1 MKRSTTTL
9 GHRGRTGSAGEARRR
24 SPVAGGTRCRPGN
37 GRAGSAQRGSGRP
50 VWSRALLAS
59 NLTGAQ
65 GGFRLLEATIDD
77 AHAAF
82 ASGELTCRAL
92 VQGYLDRIAAYD
104 QTGPS
109 LNAVQTINRDA
120 LAQADALDAAYAEG
134 RPHGAAPLRA
144 GAAQGPGGDAG
155 DADHLRVGALRR
167 LRLRPRRDD
176 RRAAGGSGRDHPRQD
191 EHGRVCLTLRRLRLR
206 HHPQRLRP
214 GPQPERL
221 VRGHRGRR
229 RGQLRAGRDRR
240 GHRRIHP
247 RAGRRPRPGRAP
259 AHGSRWSAAS
269 G

>member
-9 GHRGRTGSAGEARRR
+9 GHRGKDRVRKRNMTDANRGHRAKNRVGAAGFWAAV
-24 SPVAGGTRCRPGN
+24 SIA
-37 GRAGSAQRGSGRP
+37 A
-50 VWSRALLAS
+50 ALLAS

-77 AHAAF
+77 VHAAF

-92 VQGYLDRIAAYD
+92 VQGYLDRDRSLRPGRPLAER
-104 QTGPS
+104 GPDHQPGRAGAGRRAGRG
-109 LNAVQTINRDA
+109 LRRR
-120 LAQADALDAAYAEG
+120 

-155 DADHLRVGALRR
+155 DADHLRVGAVRR
-167 LRLRPRRDD
+167 VRLRPRRDH
-176 RRAAGGSGRDHPRQD
+176 RRAPGGGGRDHPRQD
-191 EHGRVCLTLRRLRLR
+191 EHGRVRVALRRLGLR

-221 VRGHRGRR
+221 VRGAPAPASRPTSGWSGSGRTPADPSAGRPPSIPWSGCGRR
-229 RGQLRAGRDRR
+229 C
-240 GHRRIHP
+240 
-247 RAGRRPRPGRAP
+247 
-259 AHGSRWSAAS
+259 RWSAVS